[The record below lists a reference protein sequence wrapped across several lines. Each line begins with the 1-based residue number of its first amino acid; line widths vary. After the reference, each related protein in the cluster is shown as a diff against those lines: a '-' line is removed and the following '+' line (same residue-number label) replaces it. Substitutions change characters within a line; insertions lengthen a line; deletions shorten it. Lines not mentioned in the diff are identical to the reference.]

1 MVVLTEIAPDQLEDY
16 LEDYVADL
24 RDDGKSESTVTQKQR
39 VCQNLIDY
47 IRAGDPNPEEEDEPP
62 RVIDTERKYDSAN
75 TLRNFF
81 LDSEQTISKPYLYHV
96 RGFLKFISGHL
107 GDMEAQDRLLN
118 IRDMLTTERF
128 PPGTFDAKEPEP
140 PYIPDADIVRACEQ
154 ATTPRA
160 ELVIRFLYWTG
171 CRIGEM
177 RAVTVDDIDF
187 ETDVTGAAIRIDKQK
202 TENGEIEPPKTAA
215 GDRTVELPDAAA
227 EMLRNY
233 IKRNDLSGDDE
244 VFPMSVDTYRRTDVK
259 QAFTRAGVLV
269 EDGTSQ
275 VKPHW
280 LRHQRNTRL
289 RERYQDSKVARYMGH
304 ARSGDGGDGGAGMT
318 DHYTHYDPEQ
328 VQGLI
333 DEDWA
338 LR

>member
-1 MVVLTEIAPDQLEDY
+1 MEPLTEITPDQLEAY
-16 LEDYVADL
+16 LKDYVNDL

-39 VCQNLIDY
+39 VCQNLINY
-47 IRAGDPNPEEEDEPP
+47 IRAGETNPDGDDERP
-62 RVIDTERKYDSAN
+62 RVLDTERKYDSAN

-81 LDSEQTISKPYLYHV
+81 LESEQTIAKPYLYHV
-96 RGFLKFISGHL
+96 RGFLKYISGHL
-107 GDMEAQDRLLN
+107 GDVEDQDRLLN

-128 PPGTFDAKEPEP
+128 PNGTFDSKEPEP
-140 PYIPDADIVRACEQ
+140 PYISDADIVRACQ
-154 ATTPRA
+154 RATTPRA

-187 ETDVTGAAIRIDKQK
+187 DTDVTGAAVRISKQK
-202 TENGEIEPPKTAA
+202 TEDGEIVPPKTAA
-215 GDRTVELPDAAA
+215 GDRTVELPDQAA
-227 EMLRNY
+227 ELLQGY
-233 IKRNDLSGDDE
+233 IDRNDLSGDDE

-304 ARSGDGGDGGAGMT
+304 SRSGDGEGSGSGMT
-318 DHYTHYDPEQ
+318 DHYTHYDPAQ
-328 VQGLI
+328 VQGLL
-333 DEDWA
+333 DKGWVLE
-338 LR
+338 